1 MENIASVK
9 CIVIRLKWRSGRV
22 IETSSTKY
30 FGGLQNFC
38 LQTMPRTFL
47 SRFWSVDFQPHLFCQ
62 VKSAQERTFKPA
74 KFKPLYVTNPRLGLI
89 TCWSMGQ
96 KLRLFESSIV
106 FSSVILLVTACNHFF
121 FTFDW
126 LDWERNKVCVS
137 MIIVQYVY
145 SLLHIAVMIKLWI
158 FKVCFKHA
166 LTLKQ
171 VDPVC
176 LHSLGW
182 YLL

>member
-9 CIVIRLKWRSGRV
+9 CIVIWLKWSSGRV
-22 IETSSTKY
+22 IETSSTNY

-47 SRFWSVDFQPHLFCQ
+47 LRFWSVDFQPHLFCQ
-62 VKSAQERTFKPA
+62 VKSAQERTFRPA

-106 FSSVILLVTACNHFF
+106 FSSVLLLVTACNHFF
-121 FTFDW
+121 SHLTDLIEKETRFVSAW
-126 LDWERNKVCVS
+126 LLYS
-137 MIIVQYVY
+137 MC
-145 SLLHIAVMIKLWI
+145 SLFYILQWR
-158 FKVCFKHA
+158 
-166 LTLKQ
+166 
-171 VDPVC
+171 
-176 LHSLGW
+176 
-182 YLL
+182 